1 MIFASRRFQPGEG
14 PSRGLLPDYKPSSG
28 PEVLINTS
36 CARIP
41 TRTTSAGNCVPF
53 VSFLR
58 IRTQHSLLRSNSLR
72 GWDPRPSDAF
82 LNTITANQI
91 EFNRH
96 AVGPIPHLCD
106 HDGNATNVCGGW
118 VVFYRL
124 CKAFQSESGNWGK

>member
-1 MIFASRRFQPGEG
+1 MLVGTFNQEKALVCRC
-14 PSRGLLPDYKPSSG
+14 LLPDYKPSSG

-82 LNTITANQI
+82 LNTITANRI

-106 HDGNATNVCGGW
+106 HDKKCHQCLWGLGSNIDHS
-118 VVFYRL
+118 VFYRL
-124 CKAFQSESGNWGK
+124 CPAF